1 VTLRYPRTSFA
12 VTALTVATI
21 CVAIL
26 HSPAFRIN
34 PDVAAWGVTFD
45 LTITIPLLYYIFL
58 VRPRHVAPLTIIPVF
73 VICMALAA
81 RVIPTPHQFFL
92 HDLRFLGAP
101 LEVVVIALVVRRA
114 AALRRAGLQSDDALT
129 RFRIVATEL
138 TGNARIGDAVGF
150 EVATFWYAFFGWR
163 KEEPRGGFTF
173 HRRSEWPTI
182 LACIIVLLVAE
193 SIALHLFVMRW
204 SMTAAWVV
212 TFFDVYGIVWLSGD
226 YQALRLRRTTIE
238 NDALVLRYGIRW
250 DVTVDFAN
258 IASIETVNSESQW
271 KRKGVLKVAI
281 LDEPRLLVTLR
292 EPMVAHGLAGIT
304 KTISAIALLPDDPE
318 SFEAA
323 FEAALRPA
331 ASPLSTT

>member
-1 VTLRYPRTSFA
+1 VTLRYPRVSFA
-12 VTALTVATI
+12 ATALTIATI
-21 CVAIL
+21 CVAVM

-45 LTITIPLLYYIFL
+45 LTITIPLLYYVFL
-58 VRPRHVAPLTIIPVF
+58 VRPRHVAPLTIIPLF
-73 VICMALAA
+73 VVCMAVAA
-81 RVIPTPHQFFL
+81 RVIPIPQQFFL

-150 EVATFWYAFFGWR
+150 EVATIWYAFFGWR

-173 HRRSEWPTI
+173 HRRSDWPSI
-182 LACIIVLLVAE
+182 LACIIVLLLAE
-193 SIALHLFVMRW
+193 SVALHLFVMRW
-204 SMTAAWVV
+204 STVAAYVV
-212 TFFDVYGIVWLSGD
+212 TFFDVYGIVWLLGD

-238 NDALVLRYGIRW
+238 NEALVLRYGIRW
-250 DVTVDFAN
+250 DVTIDFAN
-258 IASIETVNSESQW
+258 IASIESLQSESQW
-271 KRKGVLKVAI
+271 KRKGVLKVAM
-281 LDEPRLLVTLR
+281 LDEPRILVRLR
-292 EPMVAHGLAGIT
+292 QPIVAHGLAGIT
-304 KTISAIALLPDDPE
+304 KTISSIAFLPDDVE
-318 SFEAA
+318 A

-331 ASPLSTT
+331 ASPLATT